1 MIQFESIHV
10 SGWEAAKGFEGYYL
24 ISPNGE
30 VYSVRGRR
38 LLKPFVNQKCGYAQ
52 VELNLNGAA
61 AKHLIHR
68 MVAEAYIPNP
78 DSLPC
83 VNHKDG
89 NKRNNCAENLE
100 WVSYGD
106 NMKHASEHGL
116 LKTKGENNPASKLT
130 EEDVRY
136 IKAACKRGDR
146 EFGTAALGRKFGV
159 DHKAISSIINGKTW
173 REVQ

>member
-1 MIQFESIHV
+1 MIQFENIVV

-30 VYSVRGRR
+30 VYSVRSGRQ
-38 LLKPFVNQKCGYAQ
+38 LKPFTSRDDGYVQ
-52 VELNLNGAA
+52 IELNLNGAA
-61 AKHLIHR
+61 TKHLIHR

-78 DSLPC
+78 DNLPC

-89 NKRNNCAENLE
+89 NKQNNCVENLE

-130 EEDVRY
+130 EEDVRF
-136 IKAACKRGDR
+136 IKKVYRKGDR

-159 DHKAISSIINGKTW
+159 DHKAIYSIINGKTW